1 MMSEH
6 NVCFYTSIF
15 PYQRKSVSYKILEI
29 KKNDQEI
36 VKAVIM

>member
-6 NVCFYTSIF
+6 NVCFYNNNFPLSKKISELQIF
-15 PYQRKSVSYKILEI
+15 KT

-36 VKAVIM
+36 VKAIIV